1 LALVPFCT
9 AAAVDRVQLCC
20 IAMVG
25 CSKCRHAAKGCAMC
39 NPKRFSLRSR
49 CMRKAGCYDECGQ
62 AFKTWLMSEHGLAE
76 SSASAYASV
85 FKRFLKHNGSF
96 ASIPDT
102 LQTTFNAARPKMEQ
116 FVKLPEFVHAGASQI
131 GSSKKSSPASKG
143 PQKHAVMKKS
153 KMKLKRS
160 AAGPQV
166 ASKAVA
172 AAGIKSKNGTSSALP
187 ESTKTKAPPA
197 PKPEVTAVS
206 EVQHVGSETHTES
219 NKMKVF
225 PSSSPAPRQR
235 DAGKAAVQTPQQ
247 PEAGAFSAAPAQV
260 RAVHPASQPQQ
271 RAVPPSSLPQ
281 QRHQSASS
289 SGPPGL
295 VQVPVPLRRPPA
307 TPQACGSTSELECLV
322 KACALGKDEALVRSA
337 LGLSPIAQD
346 SASLPHPAP
355 AKAAM
360 SDKKAQVVSTAG
372 KLSTKMI
379 TGAKSRVLSMRA
391 AAANPDKQHQEPKS
405 SKEKVPSAKAHV
417 PSQMQKRTI
426 TPSARGVPAADSK
439 RHKHVQQ
446 SQVPVE
452 TPSEL
457 VPKEPLQAPLEDDI
471 PIAEY
476 LETSFEDMLE
486 DSTVVKKASLARAP
500 RTRAKQIG
508 ATPKIRGQ
516 R

>member
-1 LALVPFCT
+1 
-9 AAAVDRVQLCC
+9 
-20 IAMVG
+20 M
-25 CSKCRHAAKGCAMC
+25 
-39 NPKRFSLRSR
+39 
-49 CMRKAGCYDECGQ
+49 KA
-62 AFKTWLMSEHGLAE
+62 
-76 SSASAYASV
+76 
-85 FKRFLKHNGSF
+85 
-96 ASIPDT
+96 
-102 LQTTFNAARPKMEQ
+102 
-116 FVKLPEFVHAGASQI
+116 
-131 GSSKKSSPASKG
+131 
-143 PQKHAVMKKS
+143 
-153 KMKLKRS
+153 
-160 AAGPQV
+160 
-166 ASKAVA
+166 
-172 AAGIKSKNGTSSALP
+172 
-187 ESTKTKAPPA
+187 
-197 PKPEVTAVS
+197 
-206 EVQHVGSETHTES
+206 
-219 NKMKVF
+219 F

-235 DAGKAAVQTPQQ
+235 DAGKAAVQTPRQ
-247 PEAGAFSAAPAQV
+247 PQAGAFSVAPAQV

-271 RAVPPSSLPQ
+271 RAVPPTSQPQ

-289 SGPPGL
+289 SGPSGL

-337 LGLSPIAQD
+337 LGLSPIPVAQD

-391 AAANPDKQHQEPKS
+391 AAANPDKQHHEPKS
-405 SKEKVPSAKAHV
+405 SKEKVPSAKAYV

-426 TPSARGVPAADSK
+426 TPSARGVPPADSK

-457 VPKEPLQAPLEDDI
+457 VPKESVQAPLEDDI

-516 R
+516 RYEASVKPPSLDRQPNIGDEVSFRDFTGCTVAEILEDGFIQVDVPELGKYKAAPGKWKLKSVRRTPSGGLEHEICERGLGGAG

>member
-1 LALVPFCT
+1 
-9 AAAVDRVQLCC
+9 
-20 IAMVG
+20 
-25 CSKCRHAAKGCAMC
+25 
-39 NPKRFSLRSR
+39 
-49 CMRKAGCYDECGQ
+49 
-62 AFKTWLMSEHGLAE
+62 
-76 SSASAYASV
+76 
-85 FKRFLKHNGSF
+85 
-96 ASIPDT
+96 
-102 LQTTFNAARPKMEQ
+102 MEQ

-131 GSSKKSSPASKG
+131 GSSKKASPAAKG

-160 AAGPQV
+160 AGPQV

-172 AAGIKSKNGTSSALP
+172 AAGIKGKNDTSSALP
-187 ESTKTKAPPA
+187 ESTKIKAPPA
-197 PKPEVTAVS
+197 SKPEVTAVS

-219 NKMKVF
+219 IKKKVF
-225 PSSSPAPRQR
+225 PSSSPAARQR
-235 DAGKAAVQTPQQ
+235 DAGKAAVPVQVHDHK
-247 PEAGAFSAAPAQV
+247 EV

-271 RAVPPSSLPQ
+271 RAVPPTSQPQ

-289 SGPPGL
+289 SGPSGL
-295 VQVPVPLRRPPA
+295 MQVPVPLRRPPA

-337 LGLSPIAQD
+337 LGLSPIAQN
-346 SASLPHPAP
+346 SMSLLHPAP
-355 AKAAM
+355 AKEAI
-360 SDKKAQVVSTAG
+360 SHKKAQVVSTAG

-405 SKEKVPSAKAHV
+405 GKEKVPSAKAHV
-417 PSQMQKRTI
+417 PSQMQKKTI
-426 TPSARGVPAADSK
+426 TPSASGVPAADSK

-457 VPKEPLQAPLEDDI
+457 VPKELLQAPLEDDI
-471 PIAEY
+471 PMAEY

-516 R
+516 RYEASVKPPSLDRQPNIGDEVSFRDFTGCTVAEILEDGFIQVDVPELGKYKAAPGKWKLKSVRRTMSGGLEHEICERGLGGAGA